1 MPLYRAAP
9 ARAFVRRHTVL
20 RGVAELPGLRL
31 HLADDVLDVWRA
43 VQLEL
48 ADDEAPMP
56 YWAAAWAGGLAVAS
70 YVRERPEVVA
80 RRRVLDFGS
89 GSGLV
94 GIVAAQEGAASVVA
108 VDIDP
113 FAIAAI
119 QVNTRANEV
128 KVTSVRRDLIGEP
141 PPAEVDVLFAADC
154 FYEAGL
160 AAVVA
165 PWLRTVRDAGV
176 EVLVGDPGRRFLPV
190 AELEEIARYEVR
202 TTSALE
208 DQDQR
213 VARVYRLR
221 S

>member
-20 RGVAELPGLRL
+20 RGVPELLGLRL
-31 HLADDVLDVWRA
+31 HLADDVLGVWRS

-48 ADDEAPMP
+48 ADDEAPLP

-70 YVRERPEVVA
+70 YLRERPEVVA
-80 RRRVLDFGS
+80 GRGVLDFGS

-94 GIVAAQEGAASVVA
+94 GIVAAQAGAASVVA

-119 QVNTRANEV
+119 QVNARANDV
-128 KVTSVRRDLIGEP
+128 KVTALRRDLVGEP
-141 PPAEVDVLFAADC
+141 PPAETDVLVAADC
-154 FYEAGL
+154 FYESGL

-190 AELEEIARYEVR
+190 AELEEIASYEVR

-221 S
+221 